1 MIWLL
6 IFYLIGALIAFIIA
20 FTHIKKYY
28 LYITLIDAL
37 LMLAGVVASW
47 ITIAIFTCTWLYE
60 NGDNIVIFRFHD
72 RKRID

>member
-6 IFYLIGALIAFIIA
+6 IFYLIGALIAFIIV

-47 ITIAIFTCTWLYE
+47 ITIVIFTLTWLYE
-60 NGDNIVIFRFHD
+60 NGDDIVIFRFHD
-72 RKRID
+72 SKRID